1 MYLFVNCNIHPY
13 VSDGYYKVLLNY
25 NWVLYSVQS
34 TSVIMCNLFDY
45 YIITDYMISFL
56 ITSLKHVFLSSV
68 FC

>member
-1 MYLFVNCNIHPY
+1 MGEYYIHPY

-25 NWVLYSVQS
+25 NCVLYSVQS

-45 YIITDYMISFL
+45 YIITDYMISSL